1 MRVLYIGY
9 GIALKHC
16 FKVVLFFLFSVLF
29 LISCSD
35 KSDSLPLIER
45 KVFIDASSY
54 DVSNPVTKSV
64 ISGDFLDKVLWCET
78 DKVSLYWRNAGSQEA
93 LSSAEFHYYRS
104 YKDEATFAATLQSQI
119 PEGSYDYF
127 AVSPVPQSLDGNVA
141 KFEIPAV
148 QNGTYDATAENYAIM
163 VARPNLGYPA
173 LSGESSMKME
183 FVQKCHVMR
192 IQVPTGRNR
201 WGADIRRLRIEF
213 PENVVGTLSVDLTDP
228 DAVPVLSDASS
239 TIDVRLSRSLKES
252 EEDAPDGCYVWVF
265 IAPCELKGDLKFTA
279 YSIDGFQSET
289 LAVTLDKTALAGHIT
304 PVNLTIPNELPVTWL
319 DFSVVANNLG
329 EDVQKI
335 KIKAPEGAL
344 FRNGTSE
351 YLFDVNEQNSYQV
364 GFYAAYDGIDNASKF
379 RGSSLEVEYE
389 SQNAIVSSVNAV
401 PQFENQGRSSVELTV
416 PYLFYEDFSSTSS
429 VDGSNKT
436 WTLEN
441 YGLPGWSG
449 SNFAISGGQAIRLH
463 MYAGTINGLGTGDI
477 RRGRMDTPFMTGLK
491 EGVEVTVKVSFNY
504 NGTMVQSSVFN
515 KKKTM
520 YSQFNFGKDKRR
532 GSIAY
537 EEKIE
542 EIVDGNVNAGDKNVA
557 EGGGFSGSYS
567 NITYSRNYDIQ
578 SVTRNDRF
586 SWQSTYLVEGTNG
599 VAITA
604 KTVYVY
610 IDNIKVS
617 IKNN

>member
-173 LSGESSMKME
+173 LSEESSMKMG

-319 DFSVVANNLG
+319 EFSVVANNLG

-351 YLFDVNEQNSYQV
+351 YLFDVNDQNSYQV

-436 WTLEN
+436 WTLED

-449 SNFAISGGQAIRLH
+449 SNFAISGGQAIRIH
-463 MYAGTINGLGTGDI
+463 AYQGSGLVIHDDPDRGDN
-477 RRGRMDTPFMTGLK
+477 RRGRLDTPMLSAIKTG
-491 EGVEVTVKVSFNY
+491 
-504 NGTMVQSSVFN
+504 SSVDISVSYSIGGTSLN
-515 KKKTM
+515 KL
-520 YSQFNFGKDKRR
+520 YS
-532 GSIAY
+532 AY
-537 EEKIE
+537 EFGIDSRSGSLKYTESIQNLIVKQEK
-542 EIVDGNVNAGDKNVA
+542 AGEKGDYQYIPTIKNVTIQ
-557 EGGGFSGSYS
+557 
-567 NITYSRNYDIQ
+567 NITSQERLSWRSSF
-578 SVTRNDRF
+578 SVT
-586 SWQSTYLVEGTNG
+586 GTTWD
-599 VAITA
+599 I
-604 KTVYVY
+604 KRTVYVY